1 MNPILAG
8 LNDPQREAV
17 SHGEGPLLVVAGAG
31 SGKTR
36 VITRRIAYL
45 IEELLVPEWAIL
57 AITFTNKAAREMRDR
72 VEGLLPGRG
81 VWVATFHATCARI
94 LRRDGERLGYDPQF
108 TILDTYDRTQLLKQ
122 ILKDKDLDPK
132 HHSPNAIGAE
142 ISHCKNRGEAPK
154 EGAALD
160 ALARPEKLFQQIYAE
175 YERRR
180 HIAQSLD
187 FDDLLLETVRLLEA
201 DAEALDL
208 YAGRFRH
215 VLVDEYQDTNAIQLR
230 LLRLLASVHGN
241 VCAVGD
247 PDQSIYSWRGAEV
260 RNILEFERDFPG
272 ARTIKL
278 EQNYRS
284 SGNILAAATE
294 LIRRNRA
301 RLEKRLWT
309 EAADGAPVELV
320 QSETD
325 LEEARA
331 VARGIRH
338 FQGQGIP
345 PREIAVFYRAN
356 FMQRALEKT
365 LREDAIPYQIV
376 GGLEFFERR
385 EIKDLIA
392 YLALLANPAADQ
404 AFLRV
409 VNTPPRKLGE
419 KSVELLRLAALQ
431 RGIPM
436 AEMLGD
442 LEAIEELKPAARKA
456 LEAFAALIEQLRDG
470 LDLSAA
476 ETLQQ
481 VIRRTG
487 YQEYITGL
495 GDNLED
501 DRQENVEELLAY
513 AAEFDKRSEGGV
525 PAFLSE
531 VALLSDVDAWD
542 AEVEKV
548 TLMTLHAAKGLEFDA
563 VIIVGCEEG
572 LLPHARSAEVPSALE
587 EERRL
592 MHVGMTRARKILV
605 LSHARERF
613 HYGGYVPSRPSRFL
627 SEFESGRLDG
637 AAGARMAREIEQEV
651 EPEHG
656 GFAVGERVLHAHFG
670 VGRVVAYR
678 GQRPST
684 RIVVDFERAGEKQLL
699 LQYAAL
705 RSAER
710 SR

>member
-1 MNPILAG
+1 MSSILEG
-8 LNDPQREAV
+8 LNEPQREAV
-17 SHGEGPLLVVAGAG
+17 SHGEGPLLVLAGAG

-36 VITRRIAYL
+36 VITRRIAFL
-45 IEELLVPEWAIL
+45 IEELVVPEWGIL
-57 AITFTNKAAREMRDR
+57 AITFTNKAAREMRER
-72 VEGLLPGRG
+72 VKELLPGRG

-94 LRRDGERLGYDPQF
+94 LRREGERLGYDPQF

-132 HHSPNAIGAE
+132 HHTPAAIGAE
-142 ISHCKNRGEAPK
+142 ISHCKNRGEAPA
-154 EGAALD
+154 EGAERES
-160 ALARPEKLFQQIYAE
+160 LARPEKLFHELYAE

-180 HIAQSLD
+180 RVAQSLD
-187 FDDLLLETVRLLEA
+187 FDDLLLETVRLLET
-201 DAEALDL
+201 DGEVLDL

-230 LLRLLASVHGN
+230 LLRALASAHGN

-260 RNILEFERDFPG
+260 RNILEFEKDFPG

-301 RLEKRLWT
+301 RFEKRLWT
-309 EAADGAPVELV
+309 EAEDGAPVEV
-320 QSETD
+320 AESDTD
-325 LEEARA
+325 LEEARM
-331 VARGIRH
+331 VARAIRRFQAQGIR
-338 FQGQGIP
+338 
-345 PREIAVFYRAN
+345 PREIAIFYRAN

-376 GGLEFFERR
+376 GGLEFFERK
-385 EIKDLIA
+385 EIKDLVA
-392 YLALLANPAADQ
+392 YLALLSNPAADQ

-419 KSVELLRLAALQ
+419 RSVELLRLAALE
-431 RGIPM
+431 REIPM

-442 LEAIEELKPAARKA
+442 LEAIADLKAASRKA
-456 LEAFAALIEQLRDG
+456 LEAFGALIEELRDG

-476 ETLQQ
+476 DTLQR
-481 VIRRTG
+481 VIQRTG
-487 YQEYITGL
+487 YREFISGL

-501 DRQENVEELLAY
+501 DRQENLEELLAY
-513 AAEFDKRSEGGV
+513 AAEFDKRNEGGV
-525 PAFLSE
+525 PAFLGE

-542 AEVEKV
+542 EQVEKV

-563 VIIVGCEEG
+563 AIIVGCEEG

-627 SEFESGRLDG
+627 SEFESGRADG
-637 AAGARMAREIEQEV
+637 AWGARAVREFEEEV
-651 EPEHG
+651 EPELG
-656 GFAVGERVLHAHFG
+656 GFALGERVLHAHFG
-670 VGRVVAYR
+670 AGRVVAYR

-684 RIVVDFERAGEKQLL
+684 RIVVDFDRSGEKQLL
-699 LQYAAL
+699 LQYAQL

-710 SR
+710 GR